1 MRSIYAGKASPSQ
14 SWKSLR
20 PLCNTKANSAR
31 KKKWRGLEKKSGKS
45 PSAADIPSGIRIHSG
60 ISLALRGQPHFPDVQ
75 PRLILPNPLTFRAI
89 HVRSRWMG
97 SYVIGRLDGPLLL
110 VYASYEAT
118 SVLFITSVH
127 LPYRNALR
135 FLLFRRI
142 NELSQPVTCPV
153 WTPKWKYF

>member
-1 MRSIYAGKASPSQ
+1 MARAGKEKREIPI
-14 SWKSLR
+14 
-20 PLCNTKANSAR
+20 
-31 KKKWRGLEKKSGKS
+31 RGGY
-45 PSAADIPSGIRIHSG
+45 PVRHPHSF
-60 ISLALRGQPHFPDVQ
+60 RNFPDVQ

-135 FLLFRRI
+135 FLLFQRI

-153 WTPKWKYF
+153 WTPKWNIFNKLPGIVDEAFDTVQVPREPAGRLEA